1 MALEDSNYGEGERWE
16 AQNEELPE
24 GKHLGTLFEFKCW
37 EGKPQEDGTPA
48 RDWVSFGFQVEGLKV
63 QRFYCLTTKSGKSL
77 GWKLEKDM
85 RILLGTAPPASELQ
99 VDGRTG
105 PIRHKLVG
113 LKVNLAN
120 EERDGYTDLYLDG
133 VVLADDSAAV
143 GW

>member
-1 MALEDSNYGEGERWE
+1 MALENSNYGEGERWE

-37 EGKPQEDGTPA
+37 EA
-48 RDWVSFGFQVEGLKV
+48 RDEKDYVSFGFQVDGLKV

-85 RILLGTAPPASELQ
+85 RILLGTAPPASDHQ

-105 PIRHKLVG
+105 PVKHKLVG
-113 LKVNLAN
+113 LKVNLSN
-120 EERDGYTDLYLDG
+120 EEREGYTDLYIDG
-133 VVLADDSAAV
+133 VVAADDSAAV

>member
-1 MALEDSNYGEGERWE
+1 MALENSNYGEGERWE

-37 EGKPQEDGTPA
+37 EA
-48 RDWVSFGFQVEGLKV
+48 RDEKDYVSFGFQVDGLKV

-85 RILLGTAPPASELQ
+85 RTLLGTAPPASELQ

-105 PIRHKLVG
+105 RLVLMSAVDNLMKGQAGQGVQCLNLMSG
-113 LKVNLAN
+113 LSVSEGLPLAPF
-120 EERDGYTDLYLDG
+120 YP
-133 VVLADDSAAV
+133 
-143 GW
+143 

>member
-1 MALEDSNYGEGERWE
+1 MALENSNYGEGERWE
-16 AQNEELPE
+16 AQNDELPE
-24 GKHLGTLFEFKCW
+24 GKHTGTLFEFKCW
-37 EGKPQEDGTPA
+37 EA
-48 RDWVSFGFQVEGLKV
+48 RDEKDYVSFGFQVEGLKV
-63 QRFYCLTTKSGKSL
+63 QRFYCLTTKTGKSL

-85 RILLGTAPPASELQ
+85 RTLLGTAPPASEIQ

-120 EERDGYTDLYLDG
+120 EERDGYTDVYLDG
-133 VVLADDSAAV
+133 VVAADDSAAV

>member
-1 MALEDSNYGEGERWE
+1 MALENSNYGEGERWE

-37 EGKPQEDGTPA
+37 EA
-48 RDWVSFGFQVEGLKV
+48 RDEKDYVSFGFQVDGLKV

-85 RILLGTAPPASELQ
+85 RTLLGAAPPASDLQ

-105 PIRHKLVG
+105 PVKHKLIG
-113 LKVNLAN
+113 LKVNLSN

-133 VVLADDSAAV
+133 VVLADDSAV
-143 GW
+143 DGW